1 MKKIVYWLLGV
12 LIAIFSFLTGFLI
25 RQPKINKLKK
35 QVELLQKDNRKLIEM
50 ITDKQQNYQELLV
63 QHKALKA
70 LQFRKKSAIKEQMIE
85 NLVMQYA
92 IRAYLGLLLK
102 NGRYETPLEKDEIV
116 FFKAFEKVVDGK
128 KLSTSDKVKI
138 RNYIMEH
145 YRCEIKQLREC
156 DYASVLNELQ
166 NKQTIMN
173 AEES

>member
-1 MKKIVYWLLGV
+1 MTKSIKNLFILV
-12 LIAIFSFLTGFLI
+12 LVMGLMLTLTGCGFASKA
-25 RQPKINKLKK
+25 QKLVDQFKNGE
-35 QVELLQKDNRKLIEM
+35 ELTIEM

-70 LQFRKKSAIKEQMIE
+70 LQFRKKSAVKEQMIE

-102 NGRYETPLEKDEIV
+102 NGRYEKPLEKDEIV

-138 RNYIMEH
+138 RDYIMEH

-166 NKQTIMN
+166 NKQAIMN